1 MIEAYKN
8 KDIVKGKKVKS
19 ISVLESVILIVLREG
34 ESQVLR

>member
-8 KDIVKGKKVKS
+8 KDIVQRKKEKS